1 MGLKKRLVVA
11 FFILLLVPVVLIG
24 AIGVVVMGY
33 QHGVVESGRVDV
45 EDNKVMYYVVRDNE
59 SATTKLQMPIVQTAL
74 LLGLTILLTA
84 MVLVFWLYSSLIR
97 PLNVLRM
104 ATANMKEGNLDFTI
118 SGDPEDE
125 LGQLCEEFEE
135 MRVRLKEQIDA
146 RMKYEE
152 DTVELISNISHD
164 LKTPLTAIKGY
175 AEGMLDGVADT
186 DEKKQKYLRT
196 IYTKASDMTVLVDE
210 LSFYSKIDSNI
221 VPYNFDK
228 INVNAY
234 FDDCVDDLSLDMEV
248 KGVKLTY
255 NTTVPADVCMKADPE
270 QLRRVVNNITGNA
283 VKYMGKPDGHI
294 DIAVSVTPDEFI
306 RIDIADTG
314 VGIAPG
320 DLGHIFER
328 FFRADSSRGTKKGG
342 SGLGLAIAKKI
353 IEDHKGNISAV
364 STVGEGTTFTFT
376 VPVYKEC
383 TIQCD
388 EIEDAEYS
396 AVTNAPAANGARKGE
411 NQNE

>member
-1 MGLKKRLVVA
+1 MGLKRRLVVA
-11 FFILLLVPVVLIG
+11 FFILLIVPVLLIG
-24 AIGVVVMGY
+24 VTGAAVMSL
-33 QHGVVESGRVDV
+33 QHGIVESGHVDV
-45 EDNKVMYYVVRDNE
+45 EGNKVMYYVVRDNE
-59 SATTKLQMPIVQTAL
+59 SAAPRLQMPVVQTAM
-74 LLGLTILLTA
+74 LLGLTIFLTA
-84 MVLVFWLYSSLIR
+84 VILVSWLYSSLIK

-104 ATANMKEGNLDFTI
+104 ATANMKAGNLDFTI

-135 MRVRLKEQIDA
+135 MRVRLKEQVDA
-146 RMKYEE
+146 RMRYEQ

-186 DEKKQKYLRT
+186 EEKKQKYLRT
-196 IYTKASDMTVLVDE
+196 IYTKASDMTALVDE

-248 KGVKLTY
+248 KGVTLTY
-255 NTTVPADVCMKADPE
+255 STQVPAGMCMTADPE

-283 VKYMGKPDGHI
+283 VKYMGKPEGRV
-294 DIAVSVTPDEFI
+294 DIGVSVVDEAFI
-306 RIDIADTG
+306 RIDIADDG
-314 VGIAPG
+314 VGIAQN
-320 DLGHIFER
+320 DLDHIFER
-328 FFRADSSRGTKKGG
+328 FYRADSSRGTKKGG
-342 SGLGLAIAKKI
+342 TGLGLAIAKKI
-353 IEDHKGNISAV
+353 IEDHGGTISAA
-364 STVGEGTTFTFT
+364 STVGEGTCFTFT
-376 VPVYKEC
+376 VPVYKKNS
-383 TIQCD
+383 IVYD

-396 AVTNAPAANGARKGE
+396 AVDDRTASDNTRKE
-411 NQNE
+411 NLHE